1 MQQEFNEI
9 SYLRDYFGRDGE
21 ASAAYLTQIVTTCAA
36 TVSNLAA
43 VSDNTAAL
51 ESIASQLENKGVNI
65 LSNLLHDKSS
75 FTITEL
81 DIMRVIIATDGT
93 RPSYPVSDNM
103 PVTSLYDDSDWK
115 NRTDSRAPALRQ
127 AISCTGRINIPGGI
141 AGTGFL
147 VAPNLIMT
155 NRHVLQAITERN
167 NRTAFVNHVSI
178 DFGCEDLASDGALNT
193 EILKVIYPGVNEITT
208 PNHRFMDMALL
219 EIGYREDLPKP
230 MKICAEYEQDAGT
243 GIFLIGFPNQQK
255 APLNAGTVYRDFFE
269 NFMGYKKVAPGNII
283 TAFDSWPGRFSHD
296 ASTLRGNSGSMV
308 VAIGNESCAMGLH
321 YGGIQGINPEN
332 WAHGLN
338 LFCDPENDVRH
349 ILDTYGAEYV

>member
-9 SYLRDYFGRDGE
+9 SYLRDYFGRDG
-21 ASAAYLTQIVTTCAA
+21 AVSAAYLTQIVTTCAA

-51 ESIASQLENKGVNI
+51 EGVASQVENKGVKI
-65 LSNLLHDKSS
+65 LSKLLDNKNS

-81 DIMRVIIATDGT
+81 DIMRIIIATDGT
-93 RPSYPVSDNM
+93 RPSYPVSNNV
-103 PVTSLYDDSDWK
+103 PATSLYDDSDWK
-115 NRTDSRAPALRQ
+115 TRTNSRAAALRQ
-127 AISCTGRINIPGGI
+127 AIRCTGRISLPGQI

-147 VAPNLIMT
+147 VAPNLVMT
-155 NRHVLQAITERN
+155 NRHVLQFITERG
-167 NRTAFVNHVSI
+167 NRNTFIDSAII
-178 DFGCEDLASDGALNT
+178 DFGCEDLASDGALKT
-193 EILKVIYPGVNEITT
+193 EILKVIYPGENEITT

-219 EIGYREDLPKP
+219 EIAYREDLPEP
-230 MKICAEYEQDAGT
+230 IKICAECEQDAGT

-283 TAFDSWPGRFSHD
+283 TGNDDWPGRFCHD
-296 ASTLRGNSGSMV
+296 ASTLKGNSGSLV
-308 VAIGNESCAMGLH
+308 VAIGKENCAMGLH
-321 YGGIQGINPEN
+321 YGGIQAPSPEN

-338 LFCDPENDVRH
+338 LFCNPENDVRH